1 MSRLLEKRTKKT
13 TEGYRDY
20 RKDLGD
26 DLGKGWVPWG
36 LCRASKWNH
45 VLGAFLGEGKTKD
58 NGKLAID
65 SWISVRVVAGRGKCH
80 AHSLLF

>member
-1 MSRLLEKRTKKT
+1 MIWERM
-13 TEGYRDY
+13 GA
-20 RKDLGD
+20 
-26 DLGKGWVPWG
+26 WG

-80 AHSLLF
+80 AHSLLFINDRIYSLDQCTRHASDMDI